1 MPYLE
6 ELRKR
11 QILKKSEPAYM
22 AAYMPNMA
30 M

>member
-11 QILKKSEPAYM
+11 QILKTEPVYM